1 VAAFDRADR
10 HKGVNVKFLEQLSK
24 FSEAMLE
31 IPFVAARGLFTQ
43 DPGQDLDQDHGQGG
57 ERALQ
62 QAGWKAYDAWIELLS
77 ESANGLYAS
86 PEVGVSVGR
95 SMEASLKWQRL
106 GSAMTGAFFAALWPA
121 VGLPSAAELT
131 ELRAEVGALRDDL
144 AVARLEVAEARAE
157 ELDAAAGERQVDDQL
172 TAMWNGRWSPA
183 ATPFVPERGKDAP
196 AN

>member
-1 VAAFDRADR
+1 M
-10 HKGVNVKFLEQLSK
+10 NVKFFEQLSK

-31 IPFVAARGLFTQ
+31 MPFVAARGMFSQ
-43 DPGQDLDQDHGQGG
+43 DRGQDRQPRG
-57 ERALQ
+57 EQELQ
-62 QAGWKAYDAWIELLS
+62 QAGWKAYDAWMRLLS

-86 PEVGVSVGR
+86 PEVGASVGR
-95 SMEASLKWQRL
+95 SVEASLRWQRL

-144 AVARLEVAEARAE
+144 AMARLEAEEARA
-157 ELDAAAGERQVDDQL
+157 AGIDLPASESQVADPL
-172 TAMWNGRWSPA
+172 TAMWNGGWSPA
-183 ATPFVPERGKDAP
+183 ATPFVPKRDKDAP

>member
-1 VAAFDRADR
+1 M
-10 HKGVNVKFLEQLSK
+10 KFFEQLGK
-24 FSEAMLE
+24 LGEAMVE
-31 IPFVAARGLFTQ
+31 MPFVAARSMFAQ
-43 DPGQDLDQDHGQGG
+43 DRERGGEQDLKQDFQKD
-57 ERALQ
+57 LQ
-62 QAGWKAYDAWIELLS
+62 QAGWKAYDAWVQLLN

-86 PEVGVSVGR
+86 PEVGSSVGR

-144 AVARLEVAEARAE
+144 AVARLEAEEARAAE
-157 ELDAAAGERQVDDQL
+157 IEAPAGERQVGDAL
-172 TAMWNGRWSPA
+172 TAMWNGGWSPA
-183 ATPFVPERGKDAP
+183 TVPFERKRGEDAP

>member
-1 VAAFDRADR
+1 LAAAFREA
-10 HKGVNVKFLEQLSK
+10 KGVNVKFFEQLSK

-31 IPFVAARGLFTQ
+31 IPFVAARSMLAQ
-43 DPGQDLDQDHGQGG
+43 DRDLDQDRGQSG
-57 ERALQ
+57 EQQLQ
-62 QAGWKAYDAWIELLS
+62 QAGWKAYDAWMELLA

-86 PEVGVSVGR
+86 PEVGASVGR
-95 SMEASLKWQRL
+95 SMESSLKWQRL

-144 AVARLEVAEARAE
+144 AVARLEAE
-157 ELDAAAGERQVDDQL
+157 EVRAAEIDAPAGERQVDDQL

-183 ATPFVPERGKDAP
+183 ATPFVPGRGKDAP

>member
-1 VAAFDRADR
+1 M
-10 HKGVNVKFLEQLSK
+10 KFFEQLSK
-24 FSEAMLE
+24 FSEAMIE
-31 IPFVAARGLFTQ
+31 MPFVAARNIFAQ
-43 DPGQDLDQDHGQGG
+43 DRERHG
-57 ERALQ
+57 EWELQ
-62 QAGWKAYDAWIELLS
+62 QAGWKAYDAWVQLLN

-86 PEVGVSVGR
+86 PEVGDSVGR

-144 AVARLEVAEARAE
+144 AMARLEAEEARAAE
-157 ELDAAAGERQVDDQL
+157 IEMSAGERQAGDPL
-172 TAMWNGRWSPA
+172 TAMWNGGWTPA
-183 ATPFVPERGKDAP
+183 TAPFVRKPGEDAS

>member
-1 VAAFDRADR
+1 M
-10 HKGVNVKFLEQLSK
+10 KFFEQLSK

-31 IPFVAARGLFTQ
+31 MRYVAARSMFAA
-43 DPGQDLDQDHGQGG
+43 DRDQDRGQSG
-57 ERALQ
+57 EQELQ
-62 QAGWKAYDAWIELLS
+62 QAGWKAYDAWIQLLS

-86 PEVGVSVGR
+86 PEVGASVGR
-95 SMEASLKWQRL
+95 SMEASLRWQRL

-144 AVARLEVAEARAE
+144 AGARLEAE
-157 ELDAAAGERQVDDQL
+157 EVRAAEVDVAAGERQVDDQL
-172 TAMWNGRWSPA
+172 TAMWNGRWNPASP
-183 ATPFVPERGKDAP
+183 PFVSGRGKDAP

>member
-1 VAAFDRADR
+1 
-10 HKGVNVKFLEQLSK
+10 VNVKFFEQLSK
-24 FSEAMLE
+24 FSEAMVE
-31 IPFVAARGLFTQ
+31 MPFVAARSIFAQ
-43 DPGQDLDQDHGQGG
+43 DRERRG
-57 ERALQ
+57 EQELQ
-62 QAGWKAYDAWIELLS
+62 QAGWKAYDAWVQLLN

-86 PEVGVSVGR
+86 PEVGDSVGR

-144 AVARLEVAEARAE
+144 AEARLEAEEARAAE
-157 ELDAAAGERQVDDQL
+157 TEVPVSEPQVGDPL
-172 TAMWNGRWSPA
+172 TAMWNGGWTPA
-183 ATPFVPERGKDAP
+183 TVPFVRKRGEDAP